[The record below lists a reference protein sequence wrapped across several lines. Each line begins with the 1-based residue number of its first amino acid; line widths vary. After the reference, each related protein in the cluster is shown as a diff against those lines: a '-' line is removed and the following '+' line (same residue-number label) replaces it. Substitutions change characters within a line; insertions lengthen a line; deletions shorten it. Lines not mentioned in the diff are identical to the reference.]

1 MNRLLGAEF
10 PRAFK
15 SKIFIISLILT
26 AFMGFASVMTLFTSG
41 EDLPNAAMIATSS
54 SNVVMFLTMLM
65 PIYAG
70 GVGIILTAGEFSS
83 GIIRNKLIM
92 GHSRL
97 SIYCSWFIVY
107 TAHTVLSFIAY
118 FGGYFAASA
127 IFGIDLSVLK
137 FEAVAG
143 NLAVMFFFMFKFM
156 LFCMM
161 LSMIYPDV
169 KSAVISYML
178 NGLAAMPIMLIAMV
192 NPGSKAVKI
201 FSRFFIYVSLTEG
214 SGNSMSSS
222 LNFLNAPDKPW
233 LTIICTLGLGA
244 LYFLGGL
251 RLFEK
256 KEIK

>member
-41 EDLPNAAMIATSS
+41 EELPNAAMIATSS
-54 SNVVMFLTMLM
+54 GNVVSFLSMLM

-92 GHSRL
+92 GHSRK
-97 SIYCSWFIVY
+97 SIFCSWLIIY
-107 TAHTVLSFIAY
+107 TVHTAVNFIAY
-118 FGGYFAASA
+118 FGGYFLAAA
-127 IFGIDLSVLK
+127 AFGIDLSILK

-161 LSMIYPDV
+161 LAMIYPDV

-178 NGLAAMPIMLIAMV
+178 NGLAAMPIMLIAMG
-192 NPGSKAVKI
+192 NPDSKAVKI
-201 FSRFFIYVSLTEG
+201 LSRFFLYVSLAEG
-214 SGNSMSSS
+214 SGGNSSGSF
-222 LNFLNAPDKPW
+222 NFLTCPDKPW

-251 RLFEK
+251 KLFEK